1 MKLVL
6 ASTSPRRKELLNS
19 LGLPFETAVPSFQ
32 ERPTS
37 LPAPEE
43 ALYFAEQKARS
54 VEKLYPGSWIIA
66 ADTLIDCGGVK
77 LGKPLHQEAAV
88 GMLRKLSGR
97 THQLFTAVVF
107 LDTKSGRIKR
117 HLEKAEVTFRKL
129 SMKEIRDYVA
139 TGEPFGKAGGYAVQG
154 EGRRLIVKVAGDE
167 EAVIGL
173 PLKPLRG
180 WLAFTTPRR
189 TSPRPGDGRKGSSLP
204 RRR

>member
-19 LGLPFETAVPSFQ
+19 LGIPFETAVPSFQ

-54 VEKLYPGSWIIA
+54 VEKLYPDSWIIA
-66 ADTLIDCGGVK
+66 ADTLVDCGGVM
-77 LGKPLHQEAAV
+77 GKPSRHEEAV
-88 GMLRKLSGR
+88 EMLQRLSGK
-97 THQLFTAVVF
+97 THQVFTAVVL
-107 LDTKSGRIKR
+107 LDSGTGEMKSHVER
-117 HLEKAEVTFRKL
+117 AEVTFRKL

-154 EGRRLIVKVAGDE
+154 EGRRLIVKVTGDE

-173 PLKPLRG
+173 PLKPLRQ
-180 WLAFTTPRR
+180 WL
-189 TSPRPGDGRKGSSLP
+189 GVKNLKNLK
-204 RRR
+204 